1 MHELSLQPGEVVD
14 GKYTIVRL
22 IGEGGM
28 GAVYEGENTRIHR
41 RVAIKVLHGHVATN
55 TQAVTRFEREAQA
68 AGRIGSEHIVEV
80 LDLGSLANGDR
91 YMVMEFLEG
100 ESLSD
105 RIRARGRLS
114 MEEAFYVLR
123 QVLEGLA
130 AAHSAEIVH
139 RDLKP
144 DNVFVLKGRRG
155 QRDFVKLLDFGISK
169 FNKLGD
175 SAFSMTSTGAVLGT
189 PYYMSPEQARG
200 KGIDQRTDLYST
212 GVILYECVTGA
223 IPFQAETFNELMFK
237 IGLEEPPPVKSL
249 NPDVD
254 EDFAAIIKK
263 AMTRDANERFAT
275 ALEFQQALDEWA
287 QNHGIS
293 APRSRPAPPTTQPSQ
308 GVATQQPAQQAIL
321 PTTSSANT
329 TTPAI
334 TPGLQGDTGGVW
346 SQTGAAQTQ
355 TKRGNSKLLIIAAAV
370 GLVGIL
376 GVGGVIA
383 LVSKNKTAE
392 TADTSAATPPP
403 PTTTE
408 AKVETPTPEPKETAT
423 EEKPSASAEPN
434 AKVAAETPKSTAP
447 TKIQTVAKTADPKT
461 SKTADPKTSKTAD
474 PKTTTTST
482 SGRKIR
488 DDI

>member
-80 LDLGSLANGDR
+80 LDLGSLPNGDR

-200 KGIDQRTDLYST
+200 KGIDQRTDVYST

-254 EDFAAIIKK
+254 DDFAAIIKK
-263 AMTRDANERFAT
+263 AMTRDANERYAT
-275 ALEFQQALDEWA
+275 ALEFQQALDDWA
-287 QNHGIS
+287 QTHGIS
-293 APRSRPAPPTTQPSQ
+293 APRSRPAPPATQPSQ
-308 GVATQQPAQQAIL
+308 GVATQQPAQQQPTA
-321 PTTSSANT
+321 PTTQAAN
-329 TTPAI
+329 AM

-346 SQTGAAQTQ
+346 SQTGAAQGQ
-355 TKRGNSKLLIIAAAV
+355 AKSGNSKLLLVAAAV
-370 GLVGIL
+370 GLVGVL
-376 GVGGVIA
+376 GIGGVIA
-383 LVSKNKTAE
+383 LVSKSKAAE
-392 TADTSAATPPP
+392 TADTSVATPPP
-403 PTTTE
+403 PATTTE
-408 AKVETPTPEPKETAT
+408 AKVETPTPEAKET
-423 EEKPSASAEPN
+423 EKPSASAEPS
-434 AKVAAETPKSTAP
+434 AKVEAETPKSTATA
-447 TKIQTVAKTADPKT
+447 TKTQTVAKTTDPKT

-474 PKTTTTST
+474 PKTTPTST

>member
-114 MEEAFYVLR
+114 MEEAFYLLR

-200 KGIDQRTDLYST
+200 KGIDQRTDVYST

-249 NPDVD
+249 NPEVD
-254 EDFAAIIKK
+254 DEFAAIIKK
-263 AMTRDANERFAT
+263 AMIRDANERFAT
-275 ALEFQQALDEWA
+275 ALEFQQALDDWA

-293 APRSRPAPPTTQPSQ
+293 APRSRPAPPATQPSQ
-308 GVATQQPAQQAIL
+308 AMQTAQPTQPSGPGPNAPTAAGVNAL
-321 PTTSSANT
+321 
-329 TTPAI
+329 TPA
-334 TPGLQGDTGGVW
+334 LQADTGGVW
-346 SQTGAAQTQ
+346 SQTGAAQA
-355 TKRGNSKLLIIAAAV
+355 KSGNGRVLIIAAAV
-370 GLVGIL
+370 GLVAVLGI
-376 GVGGVIA
+376 GGVIA
-383 LVSKNKTAE
+383 AVSSKNKSA
-392 TADTSAATPPP
+392 AAADDTSAATPPP

-408 AKVETPTPEPKETAT
+408 AKVETPSTPEPKETAT
-423 EEKPSASAEPN
+423 EKPTASAEPS
-434 AKVAAETPKSTAP
+434 ATTETPKAPSTK
-447 TKIQTVAKTADPKT
+447 TQTVAKTADPKT
-461 SKTADPKTSKTAD
+461 IKTADPKTVKTAD
-474 PKTTTTST
+474 PKTTTTTST